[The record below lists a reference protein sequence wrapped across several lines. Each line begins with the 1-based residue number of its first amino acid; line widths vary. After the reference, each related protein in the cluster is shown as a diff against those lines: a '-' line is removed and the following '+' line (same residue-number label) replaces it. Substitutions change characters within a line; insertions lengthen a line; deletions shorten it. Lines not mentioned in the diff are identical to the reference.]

1 MIADIVDEALRV
13 YGAAEEQQVPV
24 RLMGGIAVQL
34 HSATALPESLVR
46 TPKDI
51 DIAVP
56 RKSGQAAGELLERLG
71 YEPNKRF
78 NMMNRGRR
86 ALFYDMENERQLDV
100 FVGGFEMC
108 HTIPITDRIDVEPI
122 TLPLAELMLT
132 KLQIV
137 ELNEKDQRD
146 ILALLF
152 EHDVGESDAGTINA
166 KYIAKLCADEWG
178 LWRTAK
184 LNVERIREA
193 LKVHDL
199 EPADRDRIATR
210 LESLWRR
217 VDDEPKGARF
227 KLRDRIGDRKRW
239 YEEPDE
245 VG

>member
-1 MIADIVDEALRV
+1 MIANIVDEALRV
-13 YGAAEEQQVPV
+13 YGAAQEQQVPV

-56 RKSGQAAGELLERLG
+56 RKSGEAAGELLERLG

-86 ALFYDMENERQLDV
+86 ALFYDMDNERQLDV

-152 EHDVGESDAGTINA
+152 EHEVGESDAGTINA
-166 KYIAKLCADEWG
+166 EYIAKLCANEWG

-184 LNVERIREA
+184 LNVERSREA

-199 EPADRDRIATR
+199 DPTDRDRIAER
-210 LESLWRR
+210 LQSLWRR
-217 VDDEPKGARF
+217 VDDEPKGTRF
-227 KLRDRIGDRKRW
+227 KMRDRIGDRKRW

>member
-56 RKSGQAAGELLERLG
+56 RKNGQAAGELLERLG

-199 EPADRDRIATR
+199 EPADRDRIAAR